1 MKRENDEITDLF
13 RSRLG
18 HAEMTVREG
27 FWEELN
33 EDVAACCQ
41 QRRGYCSSGWLPPL
55 PYCSYW
61 QHHQRLFGFSHPKR
75 RWRKHLHS
83 LLCRE
88 WERWMAIGRINHFH
102 PPGPNLY
109 YTNPHRVK
117 WLYCPML
124 MKRMTIRYL

>member
-41 QRRGYCSSGWLPPL
+41 QRRRVLFFRVVAAASVLLVFGSIISGFLVFL
-55 PYCSYW
+55 T
-61 QHHQRLFGFSHPKR
+61 QRGDGGSIYTACCVGSGNVG
-75 RWRKHLHS
+75 WR
-83 LLCRE
+83 
-88 WERWMAIGRINHFH
+88 
-102 PPGPNLY
+102 
-109 YTNPHRVK
+109 
-117 WLYCPML
+117 
-124 MKRMTIRYL
+124 

>member
-18 HAEMTVREG
+18 HAEMTVRES

-41 QRRGYCSSGWLPPL
+41 QRRRVLFFRVAAAASVLLVLAASSAAFW
-55 PYCSYW
+55 
-61 QHHQRLFGFSHPKR
+61 FFSPKE

-88 WERWMAIGRINHFH
+88 WDVDGDRANQSFSPSRTEPVLYKPTPGKMAVLSHAE
-102 PPGPNLY
+102 
-109 YTNPHRVK
+109 
-117 WLYCPML
+117 
-124 MKRMTIRYL
+124 KRMTIRYL

>member
-41 QRRGYCSSGWLPPL
+41 QRRRG
-55 PYCSYW
+55 
-61 QHHQRLFGFSHPKR
+61 LFF
-75 RWRKHLHS
+75 
-83 LLCRE
+83 RE

>member
-41 QRRGYCSSGWLPPL
+41 QRRRVLFFRVAAAASVLLVLAASSAAFW
-55 PYCSYW
+55 
-61 QHHQRLFGFSHPKR
+61 FFSPKEEMEEAFTQLAVSGVGTLDGDR
-75 RWRKHLHS
+75 ANQSFSPSRTCITQAHT
-83 LLCRE
+83 
-88 WERWMAIGRINHFH
+88 G
-102 PPGPNLY
+102 
-109 YTNPHRVK
+109 
-117 WLYCPML
+117 
-124 MKRMTIRYL
+124 

>member
-41 QRRGYCSSGWLPPL
+41 QRRRVLFFRVVARIGSIISGFLVFL
-55 PYCSYW
+55 T
-61 QHHQRLFGFSHPKR
+61 QRGDGGSIYTACCVGSGNVG
-75 RWRKHLHS
+75 WR
-83 LLCRE
+83 
-88 WERWMAIGRINHFH
+88 
-102 PPGPNLY
+102 
-109 YTNPHRVK
+109 
-117 WLYCPML
+117 
-124 MKRMTIRYL
+124 